1 MLNTVA
7 LIGRLTKDVELK
19 TTKSGMSCALITIA
33 LDNPVKDADGNT
45 TTTFIPV
52 QVWDKV
58 AENTAKFCHKGS
70 LVGVQ
75 GRIQQRTYTNKEKKY
90 VSVLEVVANTVEF
103 LDPKEQPK
111 ETKASKGKKEQ
122 PQDEDADLP
131 F

>member
-1 MLNTVA
+1 MLNCVA

-19 TTKSGMSCALITIA
+19 HTKSNMACALITIA

-70 LVGVQ
+70 LVGVN

-90 VSVLEVVANTVEF
+90 VSVLEVVANSVEF
-103 LDPKEQPK
+103 LDPKEQPT
-111 ETKASKGKKEQ
+111 ESKKESKKATK
-122 PQDEDADLP
+122 DEDDNLP

>member
-1 MLNTVA
+1 MLNCVA

-19 TTKSGMSCALITIA
+19 QTKSGMSCALITIA
-33 LDNPVKDADGNT
+33 LDNPVKDANGNT

-58 AENTAKFCHKGS
+58 AENVNKFCHKGS

-90 VSVLEVVANTVEF
+90 VSVLEVVANSVEF

-111 ETKASKGKKEQ
+111 DSKKESKQ
-122 PQDEDADLP
+122 ATKDEDDNLP

>member
-1 MLNTVA
+1 MLNCVA

-19 TTKSGMSCALITIA
+19 QTKSGMSCALITIA
-33 LDNPVKDADGNT
+33 LDNPVKDAGGNT

-58 AENTAKFCHKGS
+58 AENVNKFCHKGS

-75 GRIQQRTYTNKEKKY
+75 GRIQQRTYANKEKKY
-90 VSVLEVVANTVEF
+90 VSVLEVVANSVEF
-103 LDPKEQPK
+103 LDPKDQPK
-111 ETKASKGKKEQ
+111 DSKEESK
-122 PQDEDADLP
+122 DEDADLP